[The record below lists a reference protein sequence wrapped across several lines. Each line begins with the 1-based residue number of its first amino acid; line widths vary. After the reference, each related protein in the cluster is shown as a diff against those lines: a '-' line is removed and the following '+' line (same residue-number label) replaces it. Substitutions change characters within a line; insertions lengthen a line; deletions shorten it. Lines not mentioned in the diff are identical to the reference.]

1 MGGLRE
7 RDKRVSP
14 LHTITDEVDDLDGCF
29 PFPAAL
35 EGCALAT
42 HDWQPDSGL

>member
-1 MGGLRE
+1 LRE
-7 RDKRVSP
+7 RDKRSP

-35 EGCALAT
+35 EG
-42 HDWQPDSGL
+42 